1 MNQIKWQGKSK
12 AQMHRFIKSNEADG
26 YSVYEKFKHQNTR
39 YLVMVKASGKEK
51 SSNEKSSICNKSW

>member
-12 AQMHRFIKSNEADG
+12 AQMHRFIKSNEAEG

-39 YLVMVKASGKEK
+39 YVVMVKAAEKEE
-51 SSNEKSSICNKSW
+51 SSNEK